1 MKALVIGLG
10 KSGRGAAKLLLKQGW
25 EVVGVDRAP
34 EPVEGIT
41 VLPETATIGPVD
53 LVVLSPGI
61 PRSHPLAKGNVIGEA
76 ELAFRTLKN
85 RAIGITGTN
94 GKTTLTLLLTH
105 ILNGVGIKARAL
117 GNVGNSLAEYAC
129 NPDPDEFLVVEL
141 SSFQLETMTTPCL
154 ELSVITNITP
164 DHLDRYSSFEEYA
177 NTKKR
182 IKDLADSYLQLTGR
196 ERYWGETAWLV
207 CERLGI
213 AREDFDQALKSFKSP
228 PHRMEFVGEI
238 EGVRFVNDS
247 KGTNPEAT
255 LYAIENN
262 PGKVLLIAGG
272 QSKQGTFANWKKE
285 FLGKVKE
292 VFAIGETASQIEKE
306 VGGVVPVKRCLNLE
320 EAVAVAKEKATQGET
335 VLLSPGCASFDQFRN
350 YEERGE
356 RFKSY
361 VGEVRR

>member
-10 KSGRGAAKLLLKQGW
+10 KSGRGAVKLLLKKGW
-25 EVVGVDRAP
+25 EVIGVDRTP
-34 EPVEGIT
+34 EPIEGI
-41 VLPETATIGPVD
+41 VVVPETGDVGNVD

-94 GKTTLTLLLTH
+94 GKTTLTLLMTH
-105 ILNGVGIKARAL
+105 ILNEVGIKARAL

-129 NPDPDEFLVVEL
+129 NPDLEEFLVVEL
-141 SSFQLETMTTPCL
+141 SSFQLETMTTPAF

-164 DHLDRYSSFEEYA
+164 DHLDRYASFEEYA

-182 IKDLADSYLQLTGR
+182 IKDLSDSCLQLTER
-196 ERYWGETAWLV
+196 EGYWGETAWLM

-213 AREDFDQALKSFKSP
+213 TRKDFDRALKSFKRP

-238 EGVRFVNDS
+238 DGIRFVNDS

-255 LYAIENN
+255 IYAIKNT
-262 PGKVLLIAGG
+262 PGKLLLIAGG
-272 QSKQGTFANWKKE
+272 QSKQATFESWKKT
-285 FLGKVKE
+285 FPGRVKE
-292 VFAIGETASQIEKE
+292 VFAIGETASQIKE
-306 VGGVVPVKRCLNLE
+306 ELGGVIPVKRCTDLE
-320 EAVAVAKEKATQGET
+320 EAVAAAKEKATQGET

-350 YEERGE
+350 YEERGDK
-356 RFKSY
+356 FKAY
-361 VGEVRR
+361 VGEVRK